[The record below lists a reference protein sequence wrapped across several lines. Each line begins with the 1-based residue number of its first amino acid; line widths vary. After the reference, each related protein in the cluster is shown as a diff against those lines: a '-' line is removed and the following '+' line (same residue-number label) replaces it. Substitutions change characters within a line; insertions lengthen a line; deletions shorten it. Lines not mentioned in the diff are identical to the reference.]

1 MHEIFRGEGIL
12 PLLLITDCTERDATA
27 GRPRHRTQGQDGLAT
42 CEPEGIRA
50 CLGVNH
56 A

>member
-12 PLLLITDCTERDATA
+12 PLLWTTDRTERDARA
-27 GRPRHRTQGQDGLAT
+27 GRPRHGTQEQDGLAT
-42 CEPEGIRA
+42 CNSEIICVYSG
-50 CLGVNH
+50 NKH

>member
-1 MHEIFRGEGIL
+1 MRKILRGEGIL
-12 PLLLITDCTERDATA
+12 PLLFTTYGRATYK
-27 GRPRHRTQGQDGLAT
+27 
-42 CEPEGIRA
+42 PEGIRA